1 MAASSD
7 DVTAAAVGGLC
18 QLVLDVRLIAIALTV
33 VGTVANGGT
42 GALTLALLLIMVTS
56 YLPLR
61 RWQRLGP
68 ELLRHP
74 LYLGVDAALA
84 ILILAVAGTSSP
96 FFYFT
101 AGTAMLAGILYGRG
115 GAALF
120 AGLLAAGYLAVVT
133 VEADAA
139 AAADLSF
146 QTLVGLP
153 ALYPILAATGVGL
166 RRLLDRQAESAEAL
180 RVATEAAAAAD
191 ERARLAR
198 EMHDSLA
205 KTLHGIS
212 LSASALVSW
221 IQRDPDVG
229 LRRARELASA
239 ATGASEEARELLADL
254 RADHLDEPFPQVVR
268 ELAARWAEQAG
279 TAVGVEVEVDDAV
292 DLDPGARYELT
303 CVLREAL
310 SNVERHAG
318 AGHVGIRLAASGG
331 NAELQISDDGKGF
344 AAPDDLA
351 QLAAGGHY
359 GVVGMSERACRVGG
373 RLTVEARPGDGTTIR
388 VTAPLGAPPAPQP
401 AGAGSPRWP
410 AEASQPRA
418 GTTAT
423 TS

>member
-1 MAASSD
+1 MAPSSD
-7 DVTAAAVGGLC
+7 DVAAAAVGGLC
-18 QLVLDVRLIAIALTV
+18 RLVLDVRLIAIALTV
-33 VGTVANGGT
+33 AGTVASGAG
-42 GALTLALLLIMVTS
+42 GALTLALLLVMVTS

-74 LYLGVDAALA
+74 LYLGVDVALA
-84 ILILAVAGTSSP
+84 IVILAVAGSSSP
-96 FFYFT
+96 FFYFA

-120 AGLLAAGYLAVVT
+120 ATVLVLGYLAVVAL
-133 VEADAA
+133 EMDGAPPAD
-139 AAADLSF
+139 SF
-146 QTLVGLP
+146 QTLVALP
-153 ALYPILAATGVGL
+153 LLYPILAASGVGL

-180 RVATEAAAAAD
+180 RAATEAAAAAD

-205 KTLHGIS
+205 KSLHGIS

-229 LRRARELASA
+229 LERARDLASA
-239 ATGASEEARELLADL
+239 ATGASEEARQLVADL

-268 ELAARWAEQAG
+268 EIAARWAEHAG
-279 TAVGVEVEVDDAV
+279 TPVAVEVDDAV
-292 DLDPGARYELT
+292 DLDDPGARYELA

-310 SNVERHAG
+310 SNIERHAG
-318 AGHVGIRLAASGG
+318 AGRVQVRLVAADGH
-331 NAELQISDDGKGF
+331 AELEVGDDGKGF
-344 AAPDDLA
+344 TPPGDLG

-373 RLTVEARPGDGTTIR
+373 RLTVLAQPGEGTTVR
-388 VTAPLGAPPAPQP
+388 VTAPLGAGDAAPL
-401 AGAGSPRWP
+401 AGAGSL
-410 AEASQPRA
+410 PRA
-418 GTTAT
+418 GTIAT

>member
-1 MAASSD
+1 LADRSSD
-7 DVTAAAVGGLC
+7 DLAAAVGGLC
-18 QLVLDVRLIAIALTV
+18 RLVLDVRLIAIALTV
-33 VGTVANGGT
+33 AGTVARGDS

-74 LYLGVDAALA
+74 LYLGVDVALA
-84 ILILAVAGTSSP
+84 VAILAVAGTSSP
-96 FFYFT
+96 FFYYT

-120 AGLLAAGYLAVVT
+120 AAVLVVGYLAVVT
-133 VEADAA
+133 LEAEGAA
-139 AAADLSF
+139 AVASF

-166 RRLLDRQAESAEAL
+166 RGLLDRQAKSAAAL
-180 RVATEAAAAAD
+180 RAATEAAAAAE

-205 KTLHGIS
+205 KSLHGIS

-221 IQRDPDVG
+221 IQQDPDVG
-229 LRRARELASA
+229 LERARELASA

-254 RADHLDEPFPQVVR
+254 RADHLEEPFPQVVR
-268 ELAARWAEQAG
+268 EIAAGWAERAG
-279 TAVGVEVEVDDAV
+279 TPVEVEVDDAV
-292 DLDPGARYELT
+292 DLDPGARYELA

-310 SNVERHAG
+310 GNVERHAG
-318 AGHVGIRLAASGG
+318 AGHVRVRLAGG
-331 NAELQISDDGKGF
+331 GGEAELAISDDGKGF
-344 AAPDDLA
+344 AAPYDLA
-351 QLAAGGHY
+351 QLAADGHY

-373 RLTVEARPGDGTTIR
+373 RLTVEGRPGDGTTIR
-388 VTAPLGAPPAPQP
+388 VTAPRGASTAPPAGVGSPGWSAEARQP
-401 AGAGSPRWP
+401 GAG
-410 AEASQPRA
+410 
-418 GTTAT
+418 TVAT
-423 TS
+423 TP

>member
-1 MAASSD
+1 LAASSD
-7 DVTAAAVGGLC
+7 DVAAAVGGLC
-18 QLVLDVRLIAIALTV
+18 RLVLDVRLIAIALTV
-33 VGTVANGGT
+33 AGTVANGGG
-42 GALTLALLLIMVTS
+42 GALTLALLLVMVTS

-74 LYLGVDAALA
+74 LYLGVDVALA
-84 ILILAVAGTSSP
+84 VVILAVAGSSSP
-96 FFYFT
+96 FFYFA

-120 AGLLAAGYLAVVT
+120 ASVLVVGYLAVVAL
-133 VEADAA
+133 EMDGAPPAD
-139 AAADLSF
+139 SF
-146 QTLVGLP
+146 QTLVALP
-153 ALYPILAATGVGL
+153 LLYPILAASGVGL

-180 RVATEAAAAAD
+180 RAATEAAAAAD

-205 KTLHGIS
+205 KSLHGIS

-229 LRRARELASA
+229 LERARDLASA
-239 ATGASEEARELLADL
+239 ATGASEEARQLVADL
-254 RADHLDEPFPQVVR
+254 RADNLDEPFPQVVR
-268 ELAARWAEQAG
+268 EIAARWAEHAG
-279 TAVGVEVEVDDAV
+279 TPVDVEVDDAV
-292 DLDPGARYELT
+292 DLDASARYELA

-310 SNVERHAG
+310 SNIERHAG
-318 AGHVGIRLAASGG
+318 AGHVRVRLAAAEGH
-331 NAELQISDDGKGF
+331 AELEIGDDGKGF
-344 AAPDDLA
+344 TPPGDLG

-373 RLTVEARPGDGTTIR
+373 RLTVLTQPGEGTTVR
-388 VTAPLGAPPAPQP
+388 VTAPLGAGDAAPL
-401 AGAGSPRWP
+401 
-410 AEASQPRA
+410 AE
-418 GTTAT
+418 TIAT

>member
-1 MAASSD
+1 LAPSSD
-7 DVTAAAVGGLC
+7 ATAAAVGGLC
-18 QLVLDVRLIAIALTV
+18 RLVLDVRLIAIALTV
-33 VGTVANGGT
+33 AGTVASGGG
-42 GALTLALLLIMVTS
+42 GALTLALLLVMVTS

-74 LYLGVDAALA
+74 LYLGVDVALA
-84 ILILAVAGTSSP
+84 IVILAVAGSSSP
-96 FFYFT
+96 FFYFA

-120 AGLLAAGYLAVVT
+120 ASVLVLGYLAVVAL
-133 VEADAA
+133 ELDGAPPAD
-139 AAADLSF
+139 SF
-146 QTLVGLP
+146 QTLVALP
-153 ALYPILAATGVGL
+153 ALYPILAASGVGL

-180 RVATEAAAAAD
+180 RAATEAAAAAD

-205 KTLHGIS
+205 KSLHGIS

-229 LRRARELASA
+229 LQRARDLASA
-239 ATGASEEARELLADL
+239 ATGASEEARQLVADL

-268 ELAARWAEQAG
+268 EIAARWAEQAG
-279 TAVGVEVEVDDAV
+279 TPVAVEVDDAV
-292 DLDPGARYELT
+292 DLDDPGARYELA

-310 SNVERHAG
+310 SNIERHAG
-318 AGHVGIRLAASGG
+318 AGHVQVRLAAADGH
-331 NAELQISDDGKGF
+331 AELEIGDDGKGF
-344 AAPDDLA
+344 TLPGDLG

-373 RLTVEARPGDGTTIR
+373 RLTVLAQPGEGTTVR
-388 VTAPLGAPPAPQP
+388 VTAPLGAGDAAPL
-401 AGAGSPRWP
+401 AGAGSPQR
-410 AEASQPRA
+410 AS
-418 GTTAT
+418 TIAT

>member
-1 MAASSD
+1 VVSLAASSD

-18 QLVLDVRLIAIALTV
+18 RLVLDVRLIAIALTV
-33 VGTVANGGT
+33 AGTVARGNS
-42 GALTLALLLIMVTS
+42 GALTFALLLIMVTS

-74 LYLGVDAALA
+74 LYLGVDVALA
-84 ILILAVAGTSSP
+84 VVILAVAGTSSP

-120 AGLLAAGYLAVVT
+120 AGVLVLGYLAVVALET
-133 VEADAA
+133 DGAA
-139 AAADLSF
+139 AAGSF

-153 ALYPILAATGVGL
+153 MLYPILAATGVGL
-166 RRLLDRQAESAEAL
+166 RGLLDRQAKSAADL
-180 RVATEAAAAAD
+180 RAATEAAAAAE

-205 KTLHGIS
+205 KSLHGIA

-229 LRRARELASA
+229 LERARELASA
-239 ATGASEEARELLADL
+239 ASGASEEARELLADL
-254 RADHLDEPFPQVVR
+254 RADHLEEPFPQVVR
-268 ELAARWAEQAG
+268 EIAAAWSERAG
-279 TAVGVEVEVDDAV
+279 TPLEVVVDDAV
-292 DLDPGARYELT
+292 DLDPGARYELA

-318 AGHVGIRLAASGG
+318 AGHVAVRLSASGG
-331 NAELQISDDGKGF
+331 QAALEVGDDGKGF
-344 AAPDDLA
+344 AAPDDLV

-373 RLTVEARPGDGTTIR
+373 RLTVEAHPGDGTTIR
-388 VTAPLGAPPAPQP
+388 VTAPLGAPPAPLT
-401 AGAGSPRWP
+401 GAGSLQR
-410 AEASQPRA
+410 AS
-418 GTTAT
+418 TIAT
-423 TS
+423 TP

>member
-1 MAASSD
+1 LAASGD
-7 DVTAAAVGGLC
+7 DATAAAVGGLC
-18 QLVLDVRLIAIALTV
+18 RLVLDVRLIAIALTV
-33 VGTVANGGT
+33 FGTVAGGGT
-42 GALTLALLLIMVTS
+42 GALTLALLLVMVTS
-56 YLPLR
+56 YVPLR

-74 LYLGVDAALA
+74 LYLGVDVALA

-120 AGLLAAGYLAVVT
+120 AAVLTLGYLAVVT
-133 VEADAA
+133 AEARAA
-139 AAADLSF
+139 PAADLSF

-205 KTLHGIS
+205 KTLHGIA
-212 LSASALVSW
+212 LSATALVSW
-221 IQRDPDVG
+221 IQRDPEVG
-229 LRRARELASA
+229 LERARDLASA
-239 ATGASEEARELLADL
+239 ATGASEEARELLAGL

-268 ELAARWAEQAG
+268 ELAARWAERAG
-279 TAVGVEVEVDDAV
+279 SALEVEVDDAV
-292 DLDPGARYELT
+292 ELDPGARYELS

-318 AGHVGIRLAASGG
+318 AGHVRVRLAARGG
-331 NAELQISDDGKGF
+331 DAELRVSDDGKGF

-359 GVVGMSERACRVGG
+359 GVVGMSERARRVGG
-373 RLTVEARPGDGTTIR
+373 RLAVEARPGEGTTVR
-388 VTAPLGAPPAPQP
+388 VTAPLAAAPA
-401 AGAGSPRWP
+401 A
-410 AEASQPRA
+410 
-418 GTTAT
+418 TTAT